1 MTSSDSL
8 NTTAKTINNM
18 ENKNVLENRL
28 NTSSNQQDTLLHLAQ
43 MHHEERNRHRIDKI
57 LLKGINILMHAHDDD
72 SIFARFITILEPM
85 LPFDAAM
92 LFVPDIADSQ
102 DNEKKFLYCMAANNN
117 NWEDQSLLFNDLIQ
131 RVLDGQ
137 CLRVFDMQQAALLPK
152 SMHENMQTTSALL
165 MPLSPK
171 STPGVLMLTMRGC
184 GSFTTEHVYM
194 LKQLIPLAVQA
205 LRAMELRQLRLS
217 RALEQQQQK
226 IQDKL
231 SHAQKLESLGILAGR
246 IAHDFNNLLT
256 AIMGNASLVQT
267 YSDQPDKVHDYIDR
281 VIITSKRAADL
292 CQQMLAYSGKAE
304 ACTSAINLSTM
315 VTDMLRLLRVSI
327 STSVQLHTHLDDTM
341 APILGDITQL
351 RQLMMNLITNANESI
366 AASGDITVEVKR
378 CTINGTEK
386 GWQTNAY
393 SLSAGEYACLCVKDN
408 GCGMDNSTLE
418 RMFEPF
424 FSTKFT
430 GHGLGMGA
438 TLGIARSHHAG
449 IRICSAPQ
457 QGTSF
462 AVYFPMQHGI
472 TSKTSLDMQ
481 SSNHNNIK
489 QWRGSGTILLID
501 DEEEVRAVA
510 GEMLKHLGFDVVYA
524 NDGIHAIEQA
534 WSYRQKIVLAIID
547 IMMPHLG
554 GIECFTEMRRFIPNL
569 SALLSSG
576 YNAEHESLNH
586 PTGTGTGTG
595 TGTVYGIK
603 GFIQKPYELSILAE
617 QLQQILDP
625 VDE

>member
-1 MTSSDSL
+1 M
-8 NTTAKTINNM
+8 NNIK
-18 ENKNVLENRL
+18 NKNTLANRL
-28 NTSSNQQDTLLHLAQ
+28 HTSANQQDALLHLAQ
-43 MHHEERNRHRIDKI
+43 MHNEERNRHRIDKI
-57 LLKGINILMHAHDDD
+57 LLQGINILMHAHDDD
-72 SIFARFITILEPM
+72 GIFSLFITILQPM

-92 LFVPDIADSQ
+92 LFVPDIEDNQ
-102 DNEKKFLYCMAANNN
+102 PNEKQLLHCMATNNS
-117 NWEDQSLLFNDLIQ
+117 NWEDQYLLFNDLIQ

-137 CLRVFDMQQAALLPK
+137 CLRVFDMQQAALLPS
-152 SMHENMQTTSALL
+152 SMNENMQTTSALL

-194 LKQLIPLAVQA
+194 LKQFIPLAVQA

-231 SHAQKLESLGILAGR
+231 SHAQKLESLGILAGG

-267 YSDQPDKVHDYIDR
+267 YSHQPDKVHDYIDR

-304 ACTSAINLSTM
+304 ACTCAINLSSM
-315 VTDMLRLLRVSI
+315 VTNMLRLLRVSI
-327 STSVQLHTHLDDTM
+327 SKSVQLHMNLDDTM
-341 APILGDITQL
+341 PAILGDATQL
-351 RQLMMNLITNANESI
+351 RQLIMNLITNANESI

-386 GWQTNAY
+386 GWQKNAY
-393 SLSAGEYACLCVKDN
+393 SLSAGEYACLCVEDN
-408 GCGMDNSTLE
+408 GCGMDNATLK

-430 GHGLGMGA
+430 GRGLGMGA

-457 QGTSF
+457 QGTYF
-462 AVYFPMQHGI
+462 AVYFPMQYGI
-472 TSKTSLDMQ
+472 SSQ
-481 SSNHNNIK
+481 SSPSVPSSNDDNAK

-501 DEEEVRAVA
+501 DEEEVRSVA
-510 GEMLKHLGFDVVYA
+510 GEMLEHLGFDVVYA
-524 NDGIHAIEQA
+524 YDGIHAIEQA

-547 IMMPHLG
+547 ITMPHLG

-576 YNAEHESLNH
+576 YNAEYESQKSQSPMN
-586 PTGTGTGTG
+586 TI
-595 TGTVYGIK
+595 YGIK
-603 GFIQKPYELSILAE
+603 GFIQKPYELSILAQ
-617 QLQQILDP
+617 QLQQTLDP
-625 VDE
+625 IDS